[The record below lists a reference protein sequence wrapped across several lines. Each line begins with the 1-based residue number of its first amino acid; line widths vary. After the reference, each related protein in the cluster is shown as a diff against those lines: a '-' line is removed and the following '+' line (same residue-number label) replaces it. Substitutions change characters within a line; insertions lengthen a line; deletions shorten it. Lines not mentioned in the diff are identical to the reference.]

1 MDTALFDEL
10 LESVQQMDA
19 IVKGK
24 ARPSRVHEV
33 DAERVKQIRKRT
45 KLSQPAFARVI
56 DVSVATLRNWEQG
69 RRGIEGAA
77 RSLFTVLE
85 SNPEVVLAALMRK
98 RKPAAMIGYKAVK
111 TVQVSD
117 KHGNRRLFDLRS
129 HQFIFCFAVKRYP
142 AGEHFI

>member
-98 RKPAAMIGYKAVK
+98 RKPAATRTARKGRKPVASK
-111 TVQVSD
+111 TIR
-117 KHGNRRLFDLRS
+117 K
-129 HQFIFCFAVKRYP
+129 P
-142 AGEHFI
+142 AGRSVSR